1 MSIRN
6 YPIPVARDEANEHNA
21 TYAEHSG
28 VINPVE
34 LLGAF
39 GDFGRDII
47 ESKAERGSDGVAD
60 DVGYVRD
67 PDCEQVLQRL
77 GANAYRKCGDQ
88 EQRTAA
94 LALASH
100 RKQEAERGEKHRV
113 DNNILFNCVDVF
125 RAAERDE
132 IKCTHPA
139 ADIKKLARRDQL
151 KKQRLQQQDGIDH
164 AGDCQNRVLH
174 TVPVSRFQIDQLL
187 VVDVIFSKNNI
198 SYMLVNINSNCKFKY
213 RFDTI
218 SLKNV
223 KSP

>member
-1 MSIRN
+1 MTSVMSATPTASRYCSASVQTLI
-6 YPIPVARDEANEHNA
+6 AN
-21 TYAEHSG
+21 
-28 VINPVE
+28 
-34 LLGAF
+34 
-39 GDFGRDII
+39 
-47 ESKAERGSDGVAD
+47 
-60 DVGYVRD
+60 
-67 PDCEQVLQRL
+67 
-77 GANAYRKCGDQ
+77 
-88 EQRTAA
+88 AA

-100 RKQEAERGEKHRV
+100 GEHEAERGEKHRV

-218 SLKNV
+218 SLKKV

>member
-100 RKQEAERGEKHRV
+100 GEHEAERGEKHRV

-151 KKQRLQQQDGIDH
+151 KKQRLQQQDGIND
-164 AGDCQNRVLH
+164 AGDYQNCVLQTKSIDFFQANQPFNIIVS
-174 TVPVSRFQIDQLL
+174 TVI
-187 VVDVIFSKNNI
+187 NI
-198 SYMLVNINSNCKFKY
+198 IYHI
-213 RFDTI
+213 
-218 SLKNV
+218 
-223 KSP
+223 